1 MFDSNSRYYALE
13 TLTLTTSEGR
23 QVTYKSRRFLPLV
36 PSGGPVAEHVVKQ
49 GERLDAI
56 TAMYLGD
63 PELFWQL
70 CDVNN
75 AMHPEELTA
84 ELGSKI
90 RITLL
95 QS

>member
-1 MFDSNSRYYALE
+1 MFNSDSRYYALE
-13 TLTLTTSEGR
+13 TLTLTTPEGR
-23 QVTYKSRRFLPLV
+23 QVAYKSRRFLPLV
-36 PSGGPVAEHVVKQ
+36 PSGGPLAEHTVKQ
-49 GERLDAI
+49 GERLDTI

-63 PELFWQL
+63 AELFWQL

-75 AMHPEELTA
+75 AMHPDELTA